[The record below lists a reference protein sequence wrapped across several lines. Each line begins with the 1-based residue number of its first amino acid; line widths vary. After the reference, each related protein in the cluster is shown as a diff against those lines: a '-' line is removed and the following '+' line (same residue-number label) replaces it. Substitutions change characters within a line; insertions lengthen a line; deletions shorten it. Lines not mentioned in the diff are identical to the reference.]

1 MLRQDRKSAN
11 GAPYTSMGRTGSPAS
26 LLAGAGS
33 PMKGREA
40 KIEG

>member
-1 MLRQDRKSAN
+1 MLRQDRKSAT
-11 GAPYTSMGRTGSPAS
+11 GAPYTSMGLPAPAS

-33 PMKGREA
+33 PMKAREA